1 MFRHT
6 HTHTHT
12 DAHTHTHTHRRT
24 HAQIDRYIYTYIH
37 IYTYI
42 YIDIYIDICSHPRLK
57 LSHRLRSYFYFSG
70 FLKFLSSFLLL
81 SQGIKR
87 TPSCYFIEAIQKD
100 PNYFEPRPSSAEI
113 LQDSL
118 QMNRDKRSFSTAQK
132 MNNLF
137 GTF

>member
-1 MFRHT
+1 MYY
-6 HTHTHT
+6 
-12 DAHTHTHTHRRT
+12 
-24 HAQIDRYIYTYIH
+24 IYIYIYIYTYIH

-42 YIDIYIDICSHPRLK
+42 YIYIDIYIDICSDPRLK

>member
-6 HTHTHT
+6 HTHTHRR
-12 DAHTHTHTHRRT
+12 THTHTHRRT
-24 HAQIDRYIYTYIH
+24 HAQIARYIYTYIH

-42 YIDIYIDICSHPRLK
+42 YIDIYMDICSHPRLK